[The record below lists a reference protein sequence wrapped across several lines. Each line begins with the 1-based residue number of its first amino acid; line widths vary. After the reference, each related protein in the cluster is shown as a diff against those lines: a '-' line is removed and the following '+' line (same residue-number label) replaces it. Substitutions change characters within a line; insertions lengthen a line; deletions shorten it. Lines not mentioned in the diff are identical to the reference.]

1 MQQKKIIKE
10 LQEIVGK
17 DKVITDEESIAL
29 ASRDYIGFRRYH
41 RSDGKNWAP
50 HAMCVIKPKNTDE
63 VSKVLSFLNE
73 NHIDVVPRT
82 GGSSVTMSIEPAEG
96 GVIIDGCDMCDILN
110 IDKKN
115 HIVTAQCGTPLE
127 YLEEQLN
134 KQGYTTGHYPQ
145 SLPLASLGGLTA
157 TRSIGQFSTLY
168 GGVEDCIIGLEAV
181 LADGSVV
188 RIKNVPRRST
198 GPDLRHIFIGSEGT
212 MGFITEVSMKL
223 YEYHP
228 ENRWMHAYGVIGM
241 QKGLDFIREIMVSG
255 YKPAVVRLHDEYE
268 VQELM
273 GAPAPE
279 GYAMLLFIAEGPKA
293 IADVTGEAIQS
304 LAEKYEF
311 LDLGTEPVEVWLK
324 TRNDS
329 CANIDKNTRYLKGI
343 VSDTT
348 EISGNWDVI
357 GKIYEGIISRINE
370 EIEKE
375 TALYGTM
382 DTWLIWKLTEG
393 KTHAVACSNASS
405 SGCVNVQKGVW
416 NEEFIQNLGVPLKL
430 FPTIASEASEYG
442 VTKVFGKEIPIT
454 GAIADQQ
461 SALFAQGCLEAGTMK
476 CTNGTG
482 SFMDITIGNTCK
494 IASGGVDNL
503 IAWKLND
510 TLTYM
515 VEGFVSVTGSA
526 VQWLRDGL
534 KIIRSSGEIEA
545 LAASVPDTNGVYFV
559 PALVGLTSPHNDP
572 SARGTII
579 GITRGTT
586 DAHIARATLEC
597 IAFGIKDIL
606 DVVEKECEVKI
617 DRINVDGGAS
627 QNNLLLQMLADYCNA
642 DVARPDTL
650 EATALGAALMA
661 ALSINQISLEDVKHI
676 LTPDAVFHPQ
686 MDATL
691 REERYSIWKEA
702 VDRSLK
708 WIKYA

>member
-1 MQQKKIIKE
+1 
-10 LQEIVGK
+10 
-17 DKVITDEESIAL
+17 
-29 ASRDYIGFRRYH
+29 
-41 RSDGKNWAP
+41 
-50 HAMCVIKPKNTDE
+50 MCVIKPKNTDE

-370 EIEKE
+370 EIENITFVGAHSSHSYLNGTNIYCRFIFQADKGVDYVQEDYMKIVTIIMEE
-375 TALYGTM
+375 TLKYGGS
-382 DTWLIWKLTEG
+382 IAHHHGSG
-393 KTHAVACSNASS
+393 KYRTKWMPQEHSS
-405 SGCVNVQKGVW
+405 SYELMYRLKDAMDPNGILNKGD
-416 NEEFIQNLGVPLKL
+416 LL
-430 FPTIASEASEYG
+430 
-442 VTKVFGKEIPIT
+442 
-454 GAIADQQ
+454 
-461 SALFAQGCLEAGTMK
+461 
-476 CTNGTG
+476 
-482 SFMDITIGNTCK
+482 
-494 IASGGVDNL
+494 
-503 IAWKLND
+503 
-510 TLTYM
+510 
-515 VEGFVSVTGSA
+515 
-526 VQWLRDGL
+526 
-534 KIIRSSGEIEA
+534 
-545 LAASVPDTNGVYFV
+545 
-559 PALVGLTSPHNDP
+559 
-572 SARGTII
+572 
-579 GITRGTT
+579 
-586 DAHIARATLEC
+586 
-597 IAFGIKDIL
+597 
-606 DVVEKECEVKI
+606 VEK
-617 DRINVDGGAS
+617 
-627 QNNLLLQMLADYCNA
+627 
-642 DVARPDTL
+642 
-650 EATALGAALMA
+650 
-661 ALSINQISLEDVKHI
+661 
-676 LTPDAVFHPQ
+676 
-686 MDATL
+686 
-691 REERYSIWKEA
+691 
-702 VDRSLK
+702 
-708 WIKYA
+708 

>member
-1 MQQKKIIKE
+1 MMKEYIMALDQGTTSSRCILFDHAGKIVTMAQKEFTQIYPQPGWVEQNPREIWSSQMSVAIEAMANIGASSKNIRAIGITNQRETTIVWDKKTGEPVYNAIVWQCRRTAEQIDELKE
-10 LQEIVGK
+10 KGYGPMLQK
-17 DKVITDEESIAL
+17 
-29 ASRDYIGFRRYH
+29 
-41 RSDGKNWAP
+41 
-50 HAMCVIKPKNTDE
+50 
-63 VSKVLSFLNE
+63 
-73 NHIDVVPRT
+73 RT
-82 GGSSVTMSIEPAEG
+82 GLVPDAYFSASKIAWILDHVKGAREAAE
-96 GVIIDGCDMCDILN
+96 
-110 IDKKN
+110 
-115 HIVTAQCGTPLE
+115 
-127 YLEEQLN
+127 
-134 KQGYTTGHYPQ
+134 
-145 SLPLASLGGLTA
+145 
-157 TRSIGQFSTLY
+157 
-168 GGVEDCIIGLEAV
+168 
-181 LADGSVV
+181 
-188 RIKNVPRRST
+188 
-198 GPDLRHIFIGSEGT
+198 
-212 MGFITEVSMKL
+212 
-223 YEYHP
+223 
-228 ENRWMHAYGVIGM
+228 
-241 QKGLDFIREIMVSG
+241 KGE
-255 YKPAVVRLHDEYE
+255 
-268 VQELM
+268 
-273 GAPAPE
+273 
-279 GYAMLLFIAEGPKA
+279 LLF
-293 IADVTGEAIQS
+293 
-304 LAEKYEF
+304 
-311 LDLGTEPVEVWLK
+311 GTV
-324 TRNDS
+324 
-329 CANIDKNTRYLKGI
+329 
-343 VSDTT
+343 
-348 EISGNWDVI
+348 
-357 GKIYEGIISRINE
+357 
-370 EIEKE
+370 
-375 TALYGTM
+375 